1 MPKSLLAGSLIAVLV
16 PVAVAAIYGIIRRR
30 TNIKR
35 LKTPTY
41 STLRRNSTSQSNFIV
56 VEEKASNA
64 KLIPHTQ
71 VMGTWT
77 SLGLEQ
83 PLVIAMVGLPA
94 RGKSYIVKMLMRY
107 LKWNG
112 YDAEVFNV
120 GSYRRQRGLASADA
134 SFFNASNEDAQKMRE
149 QLAMHVLD
157 SLYQWLHEPVEN
169 SKGRVGIFDATNTTR
184 SRRLALAERARRE
197 NVFLLFVESICDDE
211 AVLQRNYSLK
221 LNNDDYKKVD
231 AKTAMKDFIERVAAY
246 EKVYETIQ
254 DDEDNNQVS
263 YIKLINVGQKVITR
277 NCTGYVPS
285 QVAFYLQNIHI
296 LPRKIYLSLNSEVMS
311 NDVSSPGAGSVASS
325 LLSGPQHSRL
335 SEAGLAYSLDLAKYI
350 YSRQETV
357 TDLSKAVFVLAG
369 TTSVHAE
376 TILHLRNLFPC
387 FTTTLLNDLR
397 VGEIQVK
404 DDWQVGA
411 PNAEM

>member
-1 MPKSLLAGSLIAVLV
+1 MESRSLIIGSVIAVLV
-16 PVAVAAIYGIIRRR
+16 PVSVAAVCALIRRH
-30 TNIKR
+30 THIKR
-35 LKTPTY
+35 STTPSY
-41 STLRRNSTSQSNFIV
+41 STLRRNSHSHADFTVI
-56 VEEKASNA
+56 EEKASNA

-94 RGKSYIVKMLMRY
+94 RGKSYIVKMLVRY

-134 SFFNASNEDAQKMRE
+134 SFFNASNEDAQKLRE

-184 SRRLALAERARRE
+184 ARRLALAERARRE

-211 AVLQRNYSLK
+211 AVLQRNYALK
-221 LNNDDYKKVD
+221 LKNDDYKKVD
-231 AKTAMKDFIERVAAY
+231 TKTAMKDFIARVQAY

-296 LPRKIYLSLNSEVMS
+296 LPRKIYLSLNSEVLNSDSVGMLSS
-311 NDVSSPGAGSVASS
+311 NV
-325 LLSGPQHSRL
+325 LSGPAGVQNSRL

-387 FTTTLLNDLR
+387 FATTLLNDLR
-397 VGEIQVK
+397 VGELK
-404 DDWQVGA
+404 DDWQVRSSLTVW
-411 PNAEM
+411 